1 MLSAQEQQQLSD
13 IERGLRAS
21 DPDLA
26 RALSQGPLSQ
36 RNLGW
41 RVAAFF
47 RKPPRSA
54 D

>member
-1 MLSAQEQQQLSD
+1 MLSAQEQQRLSD
-13 IERGLRAS
+13 IERWLRAS

-26 RALSQGPLSQ
+26 RLLSRGPRPNVGQ
-36 RNLGW
+36 RM
-41 RVAAFF
+41 AAFF